1 MTLDLAALAAQLRG
15 AQERLRG
22 AQERRRTRE
31 QAAAEALALVRDRPL
46 PLAVRARPGFSPPQ
60 ALESLDRRVPVPAAP
75 QRYSVVATDGSQ
87 IAPDPHGALLY
98 YVINVGRVALHYGDA
113 RAHLDSRPTFTC
125 AEDDLFASVE
135 EQVETPD
142 RRPQPERAGEHYA
155 RVRERRELLDEHLL
169 ATKRKVAEMR
179 ALVAFV
185 REQRADAPLLAL
197 QDGSLIMTEHES
209 LGRAGFVQPPLL
221 RDYVAALR
229 ELVEEPVP
237 VAGYIS
243 RPRSDIVA
251 GLLRAAVC
259 QHDDATWREGC
270 RAEPA
275 ALCARLA
282 GATDDEVVAA
292 IGLQPGERS
301 ARFRSRWREARAGE
315 PAMEIDFFF
324 LHSGSEIARVQLP
337 ADLADDAALL
347 DFTHAALMDQCRRG
361 DGYPPAL
368 AEAHEQA
375 IIRAGDRRAFVAL
388 VEDDLARL
396 GLPASPSAKQRAKD
410 RRAL

>member
-1 MTLDLAALAAQLRG
+1 MTLDLAALAEQLRA

-46 PLAVRARPGFSPPQ
+46 PLAVGSRPGFSPPL
-60 ALESLDRRVPVPAAP
+60 ALEPVDRRVAVAPAP

-125 AEDDLFASVE
+125 AEDDLFASVD

-142 RRPQPERAGEHYA
+142 RRPQPERAGERDA

-185 REQRADAPLLAL
+185 REQRTEVPLLAL

-209 LGRAGFVQPPLL
+209 LGRAGFVQPLLL
-221 RDYVAALR
+221 REYVAALR
-229 ELVEEPVP
+229 ELVEERVP

-292 IGLQPGERS
+292 IGLQAGERS

-347 DFTHAALMDQCRRG
+347 DFAHAALVDQCARG

-388 VEDDLARL
+388 VEEDLARL

-410 RRAL
+410 RRVL